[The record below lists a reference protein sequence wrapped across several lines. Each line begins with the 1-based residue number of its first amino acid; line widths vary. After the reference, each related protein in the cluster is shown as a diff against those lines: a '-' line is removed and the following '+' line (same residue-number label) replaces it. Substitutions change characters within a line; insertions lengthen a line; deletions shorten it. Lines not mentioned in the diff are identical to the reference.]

1 MNKRILLYLVALSA
15 FMGPFTQTI
24 YTPLLPEVQA
34 DLHTTQFLINLTIS
48 VFTVM
53 LALMQIVYGPL
64 TDMKGRRVV
73 LLPGMALYV
82 LATLGCA
89 FSPSISWLLVFRGL
103 QAAGIAT
110 GSVVATTVIGDLFAG
125 IERGRAMGTFQMMVS
140 LGAVAGPLIGGYI
153 GAHAGFHGV
162 FWVLA
167 GVGSALLLSIGLLLP
182 ETKSVESAGDRFSVK
197 RFAVVLRDPTG
208 MSVILLGFIQ
218 YYTFYNFLVF
228 LPDILSRV
236 YRLGIEAK
244 SLVFLPLSL
253 AIAIGSPIGGR
264 LQERVEPRK
273 SLILTSSLNVAAVV
287 LFLLLSKVSLVL
299 LVISIFLFG
308 LCLGLSLPV
317 QTTLLTGAFLR
328 ERATA
333 IGVYNF
339 FRYMGMAAGPMVGT
353 LLYGSGNIPL
363 LYGVAAVLFALTV
376 WLASQR
382 LRAGAGGVSPSG
394 AK

>member
-1 MNKRILLYLVALSA
+1 MNKRILLYLVALCA

-24 YTPLLPEVQA
+24 YTPLLPEVQTE
-34 DLHTTQFLINLTIS
+34 LHTTQLLINLTIS
-48 VFTVM
+48 VFTVV

-64 TDMKGRRVV
+64 TDLKGRRYV
-73 LLPGMALYV
+73 LLPGIALYV
-82 LATLGCA
+82 LATIGCA
-89 FSPSISWLLVFRGL
+89 FSHSIYVLLVFRGF

-110 GSVVATTVIGDLFAG
+110 GSVVATTVIGDLFSG
-125 IERGRAMGTFQMMVS
+125 KERGRAMGTFQMMVS

-153 GAHAGFHGV
+153 GAQAGFNGV

-167 GVGSALLLSIGLLLP
+167 GVGSALLMSIAFLLP
-182 ETKSVESAGDRFSVK
+182 ETKSQESSGDRFTVK
-197 RFAVVLRDPTG
+197 SFAVILRHPTG
-208 MSVILLGFIQ
+208 LSVILLGFIQ

-228 LPDILSRV
+228 LPDILSR
-236 YRLGIEAK
+236 YYSLGIEEK

-253 AIAIGSPIGGR
+253 AIAVGSFIGGR
-264 LQERVEPRK
+264 LQERIEPRR
-273 SLILTSSLNVAAVV
+273 SLILTSSLNVASVV
-287 LFLLLSKVSLVL
+287 LFLLLAKLSLGL
-299 LVISIFLFG
+299 LILSIFLFG

-317 QTTLLTGAFLR
+317 QTTLLTASFVR

-353 LLYGSGNIPL
+353 VLYRGGVSV

-376 WLASQR
+376 WLASR
-382 LRAGAGGVSPSG
+382 KLSGAAEGVSPSG